1 MLERAKT
8 YWREIVKKYPWLDLL
23 WRRLPAAASACTA
36 VATGIAFWIFY
47 LEHHTDNGWGEV
59 VWYKELIESNGWLNW
74 WLSFYCILITFI
86 LIVISLSRRQSVE
99 TWIKQAFVYIVCVIC
114 CYLVPA
120 CYPINTVIPC
130 VTYHTLLT
138 VLFGIWIGMAL
149 ARIVWCN
156 RTQKGITTVNEKTL
170 KDTQDVQWGSYIE
183 ATVTYIDGQGTS
195 DECLAIGI
203 AGPWGSGKT
212 TFMHQMQSRLSQ
224 EKYIIRE
231 FKPWRLTSA
240 TQVSSA
246 FFKLLE
252 AIIHDTQK
260 WTYEKLL
267 ESVKKYAE
275 LISSVQEIPK
285 PALAVWNH
293 LVPEEEMSIAELH
306 SKINSELNQIDKQ
319 IIIMIDD
326 IDRLDNE
333 EMFEVLRLIR
343 ISANFSKITFVVT
356 YDKSYLTQNIFRHL
370 SCKGEDYLKKI
381 INLEIQLPSYEDYV
395 LADVL
400 YQKIAKSFPGELR
413 LKGLRYAIQDKYT
426 TDHGTLIGD
435 YLVTFRDA
443 ERLANSFTLLLKHIN
458 NAKKAI
464 ELDWGDLFWL
474 EMLHYYDTSTYN
486 QLKTNCLHLLS
497 PQKHNQERLEVR
509 TQEST
514 SNPILLNLFRVSAE
528 NPPLNSIV
536 WRSNIKAYF
545 AYRQLD
551 DKLMLNDFDAFLQKG
566 PTREQVVKNVKHWMK
581 TPKARSFINNLSTY
595 DYLNIT
601 SDEVNIAYL
610 DTLLATA
617 TYYKHSS
624 ENFKYI
630 IHLFKKL
637 HNDYVPVHRNYLM
650 KKEFFED
657 EIRWFISKYPGLSIW
672 NVLLATMPLCEE
684 QNKEYQDY
692 PYLDMDLKRKL
703 NAKQLHELVELNFK
717 GSIHQRGVEKL
728 KIERIFDKDY
738 PLHSFVISASYLRK
752 CDSFRNDSLVTEIY
766 TNLLPEAL
774 PSLFPKRIHSEKKF
788 EEMINSLLGN
798 LQNKDEFEVYDVV
811 RTRHKVEKLFGS
823 VDNFNTF
830 IDNHF
835 NLSDHMIRRYLEP
848 LGFRSLLA
856 NTKKK
861 SLQKTNNAHV

>member
-36 VATGIAFWIFY
+36 VAIGIAYWRFY
-47 LEHHTDNGWGEV
+47 LEYYTDKDEWGKV
-59 VWYKELIESNGWLNW
+59 VWYKELIESNIWLNW
-74 WLSFYCILITFI
+74 WLFFYFLLIIFI
-86 LIVISLSRRQSVE
+86 LIVISFSRKQSVE

-120 CYPINTVIPC
+120 CYPVDTVISG
-130 VTYHTLLT
+130 VAYHTLLT
-138 VLFGIWIGMAL
+138 ILFGIWLIAAL
-149 ARIVWCN
+149 ARIIWRKVSHKDAA
-156 RTQKGITTVNEKTL
+156 TAKEKNI
-170 KDTQDVQWGSYIE
+170 KDTQNVQWESYID
-183 ATVTYIDGQGTS
+183 ATVVYMDGQEES

-212 TFMHQMQSRLSQ
+212 TFMHQMQGRLSQ
-224 EKYIIRE
+224 DKYIIRE
-231 FKPWRLTSA
+231 FKPWRLSSA
-240 TQVSSA
+240 SQVSGA

-252 AIIHDTQK
+252 AIIHDTQE

-267 ESVKKYAE
+267 KSVRKYAE
-275 LISSVQEIPK
+275 LISSVQELPK

-293 LVPEEEMSIAELH
+293 LVPEEEMSIADLH
-306 SKINSELNQIDKQ
+306 TKINSELNQIDKQ
-319 IIIMIDD
+319 IIILIDD

-356 YDKSYLTQNIFRHL
+356 YDKSYLTQNIFKHL

-400 YQKIAKSFPGELR
+400 FQKIAENFPEELR
-413 LKGLRYAIQDKYT
+413 LRGLRYAIQEKYT
-426 TDHGTLIGD
+426 TDHGTLISD

-458 NAKKAI
+458 NEKNVI
-464 ELDWGDLFWL
+464 DLDWGDLFWV
-474 EMLHYYDTSTYN
+474 EMLHYYETDTYIK
-486 QLKTNCLHLLS
+486 LKTNCLQLLCS
-497 PQKHNQERLEVR
+497 LQNNQEQLTVR
-509 TQEST
+509 NIDEAKSA
-514 SNPILLNLFRVSAE
+514 ILVNLFRVPTGTPA
-528 NPPLNSIV
+528 LNSIV

-545 AYRQLD
+545 AYRQLND
-551 DKLMLNDFDAFLQKG
+551 RLMLNDFDAFLYSC
-566 PTREQVVKNVKHWMK
+566 PTREQVIKSVKKWMK

-595 DYLNIT
+595 DSLNIT
-601 SDEVNIAYL
+601 SDKINLAYL

-630 IHLFKKL
+630 VRLFKKL
-637 HNDYVPVHRNYLM
+637 HEDYFPAHQDHLM
-650 KKEFFED
+650 KKEIFES
-657 EIRWFISKYPGLSIW
+657 ELRWFISTYPGLSIW
-672 NVLLATMPLCEE
+672 NVLLATMPVCVSPNE
-684 QNKEYQDY
+684 DY
-692 PYLDMDLKRKL
+692 NDNPYLDMDAKRKL
-703 NAKQLHELVELNFK
+703 DGKQLHELVELNFK

-728 KIERIFDKDY
+728 KIERIFDKNY
-738 PLHSFVISASYLRK
+738 PLHSFLTSASYLCSCDHSRK
-752 CDSFRNDSLVTEIY
+752 DSIAAEVYS
-766 TNLLPEAL
+766 NLLPDAL
-774 PSLFPKRIHSEKKF
+774 PSLFPKRKHAEKKF
-788 EEMINSLLGN
+788 EGMMNSLIG
-798 LQNKDEFEVYDVV
+798 QFWEKDEIDDIDAARV
-811 RTRHKVEKLFGS
+811 RHRVEKLFGS

-835 NLSDHMIRRYLEP
+835 TLNEQMIKNFMIPFKL
-848 LGFRSLLA
+848 RSLPD
-856 NTKKK
+856 
-861 SLQKTNNAHV
+861 QKVRKRPISD